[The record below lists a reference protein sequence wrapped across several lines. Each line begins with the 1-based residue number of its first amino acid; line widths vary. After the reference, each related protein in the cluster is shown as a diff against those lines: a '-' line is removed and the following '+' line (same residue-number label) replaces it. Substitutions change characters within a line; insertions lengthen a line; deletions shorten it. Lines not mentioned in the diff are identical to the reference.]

1 MAWIESHQSLAKHK
15 KLLRLAGLL
24 RTDRIT
30 LIGHL
35 HLLWW
40 WGLDNADIDGNLGD
54 VTSYE
59 ISEAAEWKG
68 DPDEFA
74 SALEQAGFLE
84 RHDDHFVLHDWYDY
98 AGKLNEARAKERER
112 SRRRRAE
119 QKQQTAEQPT
129 VDRRSTTGQPPVAQQ
144 TTVGTQPNLTIPK
157 DDDDNAR
164 AREGELWREFEQVF
178 AQAFGGS
185 PTALHFEEVD
195 GFIADG
201 MTLES
206 VVEAVRIAALN
217 KARGWSYVRRT
228 LQNWLKDG
236 QTSLDA
242 IRNKQ
247 KRIAP
252 SRASPQPEPLSWIDR
267 ELAKVEAE
275 IRELEQRKAAGGEA

>member
-1 MAWIESHQSLAKHK
+1 ESHQSLAKHK

-68 DPDEFA
+68 DPDEFV

-119 QKQQTAEQPT
+119 QKQKTAERPT
-129 VDRRSTTGQPPVAQQ
+129 VDRRSTTGQPSVDQQ
-144 TTVGTQPNLTIPK
+144 TTAGTQPNLTIPAL

-164 AREGELWREFEQVF
+164 AREEEQWSEFRQVF
-178 AQAFGGS
+178 AEAYGGLPNS
-185 PTALHFEEVD
+185 AHYEEVD
-195 GFIADG
+195 GFLADG
-201 MTLES
+201 MSLDA
-206 VVEAVRIAALN
+206 VVEAVRRAALH
-217 KARGWSYVRRT
+217 KA
-228 LQNWLKDG
+228 
-236 QTSLDA
+236 
-242 IRNKQ
+242 
-247 KRIAP
+247 
-252 SRASPQPEPLSWIDR
+252 
-267 ELAKVEAE
+267 
-275 IRELEQRKAAGGEA
+275 